1 MGSISQRLKNKRE
14 ELNLS
19 QAQLAEGFVEGCL
32 SMLDLRLEMDPI
44 VCVENHKKSTSAVRI
59 F

>member
-19 QAQLAEGFVEGCL
+19 QAQLKAASVSL
-32 SMLDLRLEMDPI
+32 AAVQPI
-44 VCVENHKKSTSAVRI
+44 CCWRMVDT
-59 F
+59 